1 MYIVYTSESVLI
13 TLRFLWSLSWNC
25 VHVQQKT
32 FTLFCELQSRD
43 SSLILLQNNHLFLF
57 EKFKYGVDFERHQV
71 EHTWC
76 LYIIFKH

>member
-1 MYIVYTSESVLI
+1 M
-13 TLRFLWSLSWNC
+13 
-25 VHVQQKT
+25 HVQQKT

-71 EHTWC
+71 EHA
-76 LYIIFKH
+76 